1 MPDPV
6 DPKAFLTLVE
16 LAIGNMYELEAI
28 GESANHI
35 ESTGLQDS
43 EDYKN
48 HCDAIIKVYE
58 MVLGEDNNTA
68 ANGLR
73 YMFSP

>member
-28 GESANHI
+28 GELL
-35 ESTGLQDS
+35 EQKGVLTKD
-43 EDYKN
+43 E
-48 HCDAIIKVYE
+48 IIALAKE
-58 MVLGEDNNTA
+58 LK
-68 ANGLR
+68 
-73 YMFSP
+73 